1 MPHHKSFNHN
11 YCNILQYGYNIF
23 SKGERGER
31 GRETGER
38 GERGRETG
46 EREGERERQGR
57 ERLILGSPRRPVRPL
72 PEKEAQSL
80 KLKLAVG
87 SFRSMGSILLT
98 RSDDTEISIR
108 ATDSVLNNRIAG
120 KNCKASTLAI
130 LLLYIIPYLKST
142 AVPDSYAPTKRS
154 EIGQR

>member
-31 GRETGER
+31 GERER
-38 GERGRETG
+38 R
-46 EREGERERQGR
+46 REGER
-57 ERLILGSPRRPVRPL
+57 LIFGSPRLPVRPR

-87 SFRSMGSILLT
+87 TFRSMGSTLST

-120 KNCKASTLAI
+120 KIVRQVLCFKFR
-130 LLLYIIPYLKST
+130 LYYIPYLKST

-154 EIGQR
+154 ESGRG